1 MLPQIIPASTDEWN
15 RALKVKL
22 HYSYKAY
29 AITALGMWLAP
40 LGFLF
45 LEQSDNRYL
54 LFANPIHALVA
65 IEEGIHIL
73 IDQLEKM
80 PIPMLPIMSHL

>member
-1 MLPQIIPASTDEWN
+1 
-15 RALKVKL
+15 
-22 HYSYKAY
+22 
-29 AITALGMWLAP
+29 MWLAP
-40 LGFLF
+40 LGLLF
-45 LEQSDNRYL
+45 LEQSDSRIL

-80 PIPMLPIMSHL
+80 PIPMLPII

>member
-40 LGFLF
+40 VGFLF
-45 LEQSDNRYL
+45 LEQSDSRIL
-54 LFANPIHALVA
+54 QFANPPLHVLVEK
-65 IEEGIHIL
+65 EEDLHIL
-73 IDQLEKM
+73 IDRSM
-80 PIPMLPIMSHL
+80 D